1 MPQTHVPTVLIVDDD
16 GAIRQVLRLHLTSR
30 GFSCTVASNGA
41 EALALLDRGSFD
53 LLVTDL
59 DMPVMGGLDL
69 LCQVRD
75 RGLATRCIVI
85 TGYATIGNLTAC
97 LRAGAVALI
106 PKPLPFDDL
115 DAAVVLATDLAR
127 RWRVQMQAIVRMN
140 PVVVQADRGPGAV
153 AVSTSA
159 APPQG
164 APMVMIRLETVDG
177 EEREERWP
185 SVERFCAWAAAE
197 GHHGRWTAYEDDPDG
212 EGAVLAMG
220 RC

>member
-1 MPQTHVPTVLIVDDD
+1 MTQPTALIVDDD
-16 GAIRQVLRLHLTSR
+16 GALRQVLRLHLTSR
-30 GFSCTVASNGA
+30 GFACKVASDGA
-41 EALALLDRGSFD
+41 EALALLDQASYD

-69 LCQVRD
+69 LRRIRD

-97 LRAGAVALI
+97 LREGAVALI

-115 DAAVVLATDLAR
+115 DAAVALATDLAR
-127 RWRVQMQAIVRMN
+127 RWRVQMQKIVRMN
-140 PVVVQADRGPGAV
+140 PVVVQADRGPGPV

-159 APPQG
+159 PPS
-164 APMVMIRLETVDG
+164 AAMVIIRLETVDG